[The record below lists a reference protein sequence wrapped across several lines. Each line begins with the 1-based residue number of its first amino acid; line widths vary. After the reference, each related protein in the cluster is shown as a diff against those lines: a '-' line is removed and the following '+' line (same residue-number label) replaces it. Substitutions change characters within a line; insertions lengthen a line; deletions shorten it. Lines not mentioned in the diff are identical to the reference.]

1 MQQTGFW
8 TEKQL
13 SEMTAQEWESL
24 CDGCGKCCVLKL
36 EDIDNG
42 EVFSTDVGCRLLD
55 CTTAR
60 CMDYDNRHTEVPD
73 CVILTPDNLSHLSWM
88 PKSCAYRLI
97 HEGAPLPHWHPLISG
112 SAATVRKAGISVA
125 GRILPEGAVE
135 DDDMIDHIVEW
146 DAALTSD

>member
-36 EDIDNG
+36 EDIDSG

-60 CMDYDNRHTEVPD
+60 CMDYDNRRTE
-73 CVILTPDNLSHLSWM
+73 CQTALFL
-88 PKSCAYRLI
+88 
-97 HEGAPLPHWHPLISG
+97 HPIIYLISHG
-112 SAATVRKAGISVA
+112 CRKAVPTG
-125 GRILPEGAVE
+125 
-135 DDDMIDHIVEW
+135 
-146 DAALTSD
+146 